1 MLFLDGEPNVRD
13 LDEIV
18 KPVNVRQ
25 IFETQHKMELE
36 ARAYYD
42 KAARECQQAGDSG
55 TFDLFVSILKE
66 EEGHIDFLEDQFNP
80 LELMGNQYYIGR
92 QVWSFFHTSRTT
104 RTTSAPVAT
113 CQFGLRSKTSPGKY
127 LASRISAVRAWASIP
142 SRREMRA
149 DAAATP
155 REASRVMRWV
165 VTTFMN
171 LCTESPPVY
180 RAAPFV
186 GRM

>member
-1 MLFLDGEPNVRD
+1 MKGPEISLKHLQRAITMELTTVNQYLLQAHQLANWGIDRLADRMFEEVEEERGHANRFIERMLFLDGEPNVRD

-66 EEGHIDFLEDQFNP
+66 EEGHIDFLEDQFNL
-80 LELMGNQYYIGR
+80 LELMGDQYYVGR
-92 QVWSFFHTSRTT
+92 QVSSLSHKSDD
-104 RTTSAPVAT
+104 
-113 CQFGLRSKTSPGKY
+113 
-127 LASRISAVRAWASIP
+127 
-142 SRREMRA
+142 E
-149 DAAATP
+149 DD
-155 REASRVMRWV
+155 
-165 VTTFMN
+165 
-171 LCTESPPVY
+171 
-180 RAAPFV
+180 
-186 GRM
+186 

>member
-1 MLFLDGEPNVRD
+1 MIGPEISLTHLQRAITMELTTVNQYLLQAHQLANWGIDRLADRMFEEVEEERGHANRFIERMLFLDGEPNVRD

-66 EEGHIDFLEDQFNP
+66 EEGHIDFLEDQFNL
-80 LELMGNQYYIGR
+80 LELMGDQYYIGR
-92 QVWSFFHTSRTT
+92 QVSSLSHKSDD
-104 RTTSAPVAT
+104 
-113 CQFGLRSKTSPGKY
+113 
-127 LASRISAVRAWASIP
+127 
-142 SRREMRA
+142 E
-149 DAAATP
+149 DD
-155 REASRVMRWV
+155 
-165 VTTFMN
+165 
-171 LCTESPPVY
+171 
-180 RAAPFV
+180 
-186 GRM
+186 

>member
-1 MLFLDGEPNVRD
+1 MKGAEISLTHLQRAITMELTTVNQYLLQAHQLANWGIDRLADRMFEEVEEERGHANRFIERMLFLDGEPNVRD

-66 EEGHIDFLEDQFNP
+66 EEGHIDFLEDQFNL
-80 LELMGNQYYIGR
+80 LELMGDQYYIGR
-92 QVWSFFHTSRTT
+92 QVSSLSHKSDD
-104 RTTSAPVAT
+104 
-113 CQFGLRSKTSPGKY
+113 
-127 LASRISAVRAWASIP
+127 
-142 SRREMRA
+142 E
-149 DAAATP
+149 DD
-155 REASRVMRWV
+155 
-165 VTTFMN
+165 
-171 LCTESPPVY
+171 
-180 RAAPFV
+180 
-186 GRM
+186 

>member
-1 MLFLDGEPNVRD
+1 MKGPEISLTHLQRAITMELTTVNQYLLQAHQLANWGIDRLANRMFEEVEEERGHANRFIKRMLFLDGEPNVRD

-66 EEGHIDFLEDQFNP
+66 EEGHIDFLEDQFNL
-80 LELMGNQYYIGR
+80 LELMGDQYYVGR
-92 QVWSFFHTSRTT
+92 QVSSLSHKSDD
-104 RTTSAPVAT
+104 
-113 CQFGLRSKTSPGKY
+113 
-127 LASRISAVRAWASIP
+127 
-142 SRREMRA
+142 E
-149 DAAATP
+149 DD
-155 REASRVMRWV
+155 
-165 VTTFMN
+165 
-171 LCTESPPVY
+171 
-180 RAAPFV
+180 
-186 GRM
+186 

>member
-1 MLFLDGEPNVRD
+1 MKGPEISLKHLQRAITMELTTVNQYLLQAHQLANWGIDRLAERMFEEVEEERGHANKYIARMLFLDGEPNVRD

-66 EEGHIDFLEDQFNP
+66 EEGHIDFLEDQFNL
-80 LELMGNQYYIGR
+80 LELMGDQYYVGR
-92 QVWSFFHTSRTT
+92 QVSSLSHKSDD
-104 RTTSAPVAT
+104 
-113 CQFGLRSKTSPGKY
+113 
-127 LASRISAVRAWASIP
+127 
-142 SRREMRA
+142 E
-149 DAAATP
+149 DD
-155 REASRVMRWV
+155 
-165 VTTFMN
+165 
-171 LCTESPPVY
+171 
-180 RAAPFV
+180 
-186 GRM
+186 

>member
-1 MLFLDGEPNVRD
+1 MKGPEISLTHLQRAITMELTTVNQYLLQAHQLANWGIDRLAERMFEEVEEERGHANRFIARMLFLDGEPNVRD

-66 EEGHIDFLEDQFNP
+66 EEGHIDFLEDQFNL
-80 LELMGNQYYIGR
+80 LELMGDQYYIGR
-92 QVWSFFHTSRTT
+92 QVSSLSHKSDD
-104 RTTSAPVAT
+104 
-113 CQFGLRSKTSPGKY
+113 
-127 LASRISAVRAWASIP
+127 
-142 SRREMRA
+142 E
-149 DAAATP
+149 DD
-155 REASRVMRWV
+155 
-165 VTTFMN
+165 
-171 LCTESPPVY
+171 
-180 RAAPFV
+180 
-186 GRM
+186 

>member
-1 MLFLDGEPNVRD
+1 MKGPEISLTHLQRAITMELTTVNQYLLQAHQLANWGIDRLADRMFEEVEEERGHANRFIERMLFLDGEPNVRD

-66 EEGHIDFLEDQFNP
+66 EEGHIDFLEDQFNL
-80 LELMGNQYYIGR
+80 LELMGDQYYVGR
-92 QVWSFFHTSRTT
+92 QVSSLSHKSDD
-104 RTTSAPVAT
+104 
-113 CQFGLRSKTSPGKY
+113 
-127 LASRISAVRAWASIP
+127 
-142 SRREMRA
+142 E
-149 DAAATP
+149 DD
-155 REASRVMRWV
+155 
-165 VTTFMN
+165 
-171 LCTESPPVY
+171 
-180 RAAPFV
+180 
-186 GRM
+186 

>member
-1 MLFLDGEPNVRD
+1 MKGPEISLTHLQRAITMELTTVNQYLLQAHQLANWGIDRLADRMFEEVEEERGHANRFIERMLFLDGEPNVRD

-66 EEGHIDFLEDQFNP
+66 EEGHIDFLEDQFNL
-80 LELMGNQYYIGR
+80 LELMGDQYYIGR
-92 QVWSFFHTSRTT
+92 QVSSLSHKSDD
-104 RTTSAPVAT
+104 
-113 CQFGLRSKTSPGKY
+113 
-127 LASRISAVRAWASIP
+127 
-142 SRREMRA
+142 E
-149 DAAATP
+149 DD
-155 REASRVMRWV
+155 
-165 VTTFMN
+165 
-171 LCTESPPVY
+171 
-180 RAAPFV
+180 
-186 GRM
+186 